1 MKSYDLQI
9 VNFTLLSKNQAKKGK
24 GLTEKDKYEIF
35 QFTKQAEEF
44 KKECEQFGKIG
55 ELMTKVVFSEDSV
68 PYRQWQERNKAFS
81 GHDKK
86 MEQFRTQF
94 GTIKV

>member
-1 MKSYDLQI
+1 MATWRHHGAAGCLWTILRVRARPQQTTPTLQR
-9 VNFTLLSKNQAKKGK
+9 SRS
-24 GLTEKDKYEIF
+24 
-35 QFTKQAEEF
+35 AE
-44 KKECEQFGKIG
+44 GA
-55 ELMTKVVFSEDSV
+55 SE
-68 PYRQWQERNKAFS
+68 RQWQERNKAFS

>member
-1 MKSYDLQI
+1 
-9 VNFTLLSKNQAKKGK
+9 
-24 GLTEKDKYEIF
+24 
-35 QFTKQAEEF
+35 
-44 KKECEQFGKIG
+44 
-55 ELMTKVVFSEDSV
+55 MTKVVFSEDSA

-86 MEQFRTQF
+86 MEQFQTQF